1 MRFEIFVSPGFN
13 ALEVAAVSSVLEK
26 ANHVLSKDVFDW
38 RFVSD
43 TPGLLMGSQRM
54 IVRAQPAVLT
64 MIFQMP

>member
-43 TPGLLMGSQRM
+43 TPGLLMG
-54 IVRAQPAVLT
+54 
-64 MIFQMP
+64 